1 MLYKKEKKMK
11 NEITLKEK
19 IAYVMANLGNIP
31 IQTVVGTYL
40 MIFYVTVC
48 GIDPAVCAT
57 LFLIARICDAI
68 NDPFIGFLID
78 RIPTTKF
85 GHFRKSLIVGSVLC
99 GINFLLMW
107 YGPLMLPAGKVVIAY
122 ITYLLLGVLF
132 PVMDISLNSLLPV
145 MTTNIDERNGLGAL
159 KGFFYSVGSTVI
171 AMIAPLIIG
180 DTSKRDGYVVLIALV
195 AAIVIICSVVGAL
208 GVKERVVSS
217 PSERYSIKDLFKII
231 VQKPVIISFLT
242 ILLYM
247 GTLFMAGTVEIFFF
261 SYILHDLKMYSVL
274 ILVTMIV
281 SILPMALLPKVVGRF
296 GKKAVFTFGLA
307 VYGVVPLIRF
317 LNPLNIPLL
326 VISYVAL
333 GIGSGFVSPLIY
345 IIQADNTDYVKGHLH
360 KSAEGAIASLN
371 SFITKLSMGVA
382 GAIPGYLLAMVNFDS
397 TLDPSIAQPA
407 GVNTVIMLC
416 LIGIPAVLCVV
427 SAVIFGAFYPLT
439 KEKLL
444 KQEEEVARLRE
455 ANSSSN

>member
-1 MLYKKEKKMK
+1 MK
-11 NEITLKEK
+11 SEITIKEK
-19 IAYVMANLGNIP
+19 IAYILANLGNIP

-57 LFLIARICDAI
+57 LFLIARICDAV

-85 GHFRKSLIVGSVLC
+85 GHFRKSLIVGSIMC

-107 YGPLMLPAGKVVIAY
+107 YGPLMVPAGKVVIAY

-132 PVMDISLNSLLPV
+132 PVMDVSLNSLLPV
-145 MTTNIDERNGLGAL
+145 MTTNIEERNKLGAL

-180 DTSKRDGYVVLIALV
+180 DTSQREGYIVLIALV
-195 AAIVIICSVVGAL
+195 GAIVIICSVAGGL
-208 GVKERVVSS
+208 GVRERVVAS
-217 PSERYSIKDLFKII
+217 PSDRYSVKDLFRII
-231 VQKPVIISFLT
+231 AQKPVIISFLA

-247 GTLFMAGTVEIFFF
+247 GNLFIAGTVEIFFF
-261 SYILHDLKMYSVL
+261 SYILHDLKIYSVL

-281 SILPMALLPKVVGRF
+281 SILPMVLLPKFVGKF

-307 VYGVVPLIRF
+307 VYGMVPLIRF
-317 LNPLNIPLL
+317 IDPMNITLL

-345 IIQADNTDYVKGHLH
+345 IIQADNTDYVKVHLH

-397 TLDPSIAQPA
+397 TLDPSMAQPE
-407 GVNTVIMLC
+407 GVNSVIMLC

-427 SAVIFGAFYPLT
+427 SAVVFGAFYPLT

-455 ANSSSN
+455 ITGSK

>member
-1 MLYKKEKKMK
+1 MK

-57 LFLIARICDAI
+57 LFLIARICDAV

-85 GHFRKSLIVGSVLC
+85 GHFRKSLIVGSILC

-107 YGPLMLPAGKVVIAY
+107 YGPLMAPAGKVVIAY

-145 MTTNIDERNGLGAL
+145 MTTNIDERNSLGAL

-171 AMIAPLIIG
+171 AMVAPLIIG
-180 DTSKRDGYVVLIALV
+180 DTSRREGYIVLIALV
-195 AAIVIICSVVGAL
+195 AAMVIICSVAGGL
-208 GVKERVVSS
+208 GVKERVTAS
-217 PSERYSIKDLFKII
+217 PSERYSIKDLFRII
-231 VQKPVIISFLT
+231 GQKPVIISFLT

-247 GTLFMAGTVEIFFF
+247 GTLFISGTVEIFFF
-261 SYILHDLKMYSVL
+261 SYMLHDLRIYSVL
-274 ILVTMIV
+274 IFVTMIV
-281 SILPMALLPKVVGRF
+281 SILPMVLLPKVVDKF

-307 VYGVVPLIRF
+307 VYGLVPLIRF
-317 LNPLNIPLL
+317 IDPLNIPLL
-326 VISYVAL
+326 VTSYVAL
-333 GIGSGFVSPLIY
+333 GIGSGFVAPLIY
-345 IIQADNTDYVKGHLH
+345 IIQADNTDYVKVNLH

-371 SFITKLSMGVA
+371 SFISKLSMGIA

-397 TLDPSIAQPA
+397 TLDPSLPQPA
-407 GVNTVIMLC
+407 GVNSVILLC
-416 LIGIPAVLCVV
+416 LIGIPAVLCTV
-427 SAVIFGAFYPLT
+427 SAIVFGAFYPLT
-439 KEKLL
+439 KEKLIQ
-444 KQEEEVARLRE
+444 QEEEVAKLRE
-455 ANSSSN
+455 AGNGD